1 MLLASA
7 VRRQVADPLLGVADL
22 MKVLRAEMATCQSWD
37 LWKLLEHPGG
47 RNATFSW
54 KTAPVPA
61 WMEKTSALMERF
73 VAIAPN
79 GVLQEAKLR
88 QAILKLG
95 HERKINYTRWNEE
108 VFSDKCDHLIR
119 VVLSHFRLLKQKQ
132 DEYQRCMRKAT
143 EAEQTAIDQVLA
155 NMNLEVDDSV
165 LRVSQAPAKAPPT
178 SSPPAAEERIAHFAV
193 RPFSL
198 SGDDS
203 KIFQRILAKKDS
215 NEETSAALV
224 LAAAP
229 TSSSSSWE
237 ATSRPARTSSA
248 LVLGKR
254 RTSSGMHFLPEEE
267 DPLVGLS
274 PVVEKKFP
282 KKHRHLRT

>member
-1 MLLASA
+1 MQLSA
-7 VRRQVADPLLGVADL
+7 GKLHLCRLGWKRLQLWWRGLWPLHQ
-22 MKVLRAEMATCQSWD
+22 M
-37 LWKLLEHPGG
+37 
-47 RNATFSW
+47 
-54 KTAPVPA
+54 
-61 WMEKTSALMERF
+61 
-73 VAIAPN
+73 
-79 GVLQEAKLR
+79 GVLQGAKLR

-132 DEYQRCMRKAT
+132 DEYQKCMRKAT

-165 LRVSQAPAKAPPT
+165 LGVSQAPAKAPPT

-215 NEETSAALV
+215 NEETSTALV

-248 LVLGKR
+248 PVLGKR

-274 PVVEKKFP
+274 PVVEKSFQQ
-282 KKHRHLRT
+282 KHRHLRTWKKLTHFWWLLWNKQKQLLSWACLMMTWTT